1 MPGDSPVLIVSAL
14 PEELAAISARA
25 RELQFGTDRSGR
37 GRLGSAAVVIAA
49 TGDGGA
55 RASRRAGELCDAH
68 RPSLLLG
75 AGVAGALSDEL
86 AVGEMVAS
94 RSVRDAEGAAP
105 PPDPRLL
112 ARALAIPGVRGVTLM
127 SVARPAVTRSEKARL
142 EEAAGGAPAAVDMES
157 AAWAREAAR
166 RGIPY
171 LVLRAISDAAADE
184 LPGYLSDCM
193 DAQGSIRR
201 SSVVG
206 RALAHPFS
214 IPVLLRMRRAVLDGS
229 RRLAALLEHFL
240 AEGA

>member
-1 MPGDSPVLIVSAL
+1 
-14 PEELAAISARA
+14 
-25 RELQFGTDRSGR
+25 
-37 GRLGSAAVVIAA
+37 
-49 TGDGGA
+49 
-55 RASRRAGELCDAH
+55 
-68 RPSLLLG
+68 
-75 AGVAGALSDEL
+75 
-86 AVGEMVAS
+86 
-94 RSVRDAEGAAP
+94 
-105 PPDPRLL
+105 
-112 ARALAIPGVRGVTLM
+112 
-127 SVARPAVTRSEKARL
+127 
-142 EEAAGGAPAAVDMES
+142 MES

-206 RALAHPFS
+206 RALAHPSS